1 MVKREPKQSTRQ
13 LSDDERAR
21 IRKLRGQ
28 IENEKPEIIAKG
40 RALKKA
46 RDAGVSQLREA
57 FALLRSQREAQGL
70 SLTELR
76 DRTGIGRSA
85 LSRLEN
91 DPEPNPTITTLIR
104 VADALGKQ
112 IVIQLVD
119 KPNGQ

>member
-1 MVKREPKQSTRQ
+1 VTKRQAKRTTRQ
-13 LSDDERAR
+13 LSDEDRA
-21 IRKLRGQ
+21 KLRQVREQ
-28 IENEKPEIIAKG
+28 IEQEKPEIVAKG

-46 RDAGVSQLREA
+46 HDAAVSQLREA
-57 FALLRSQREAQGL
+57 FMLLRSQREAQGL

-104 VADALGKQ
+104 VADALGKD
-112 IVIQLVD
+112 ILIQLVD
-119 KPNGQ
+119 KSNSN